1 MMSKTLAGAALVV
14 AATATSALADYW
26 VVQDTAS
33 KRCQIVEQKPT
44 GPTPKIVGADV
55 YRSRADAEAALK
67 SEQACETSAK
77 AAVDYPPAKIITAV
91 PANASSLA
99 HNWYKQNVYDP
110 ADKKIGDITDAIVDS
125 KGKIVAFVI
134 GVGGFL
140 GMGEK
145 DVAVPPDAIHVT
157 TKDNNKWY
165 LVVNATKDDL
175 KNAPG
180 IQYDRS
186 TGAWENVAK

>member
-1 MMSKTLAGAALVV
+1 MHKALAAAAIAV
-14 AATATSALADYW
+14 AATATPALADYW

-33 KRCQIVEQKPT
+33 KRCHVVEEKPT
-44 GPTPKIVGADV
+44 GPTMKIVGDQV
-55 YRSRADAEAALK
+55 YRTRADAEAALK
-67 SEQACETSAK
+67 SDHACETSTN
-77 AAVDYPPAKIITAV
+77 AAVEYPPAKIITAV
-91 PANASSLA
+91 PAKASSLA

-110 ADKKIGDITDAIVDS
+110 ADKKIGDITDAIVDAQ
-125 KGKIVAFVI
+125 GKIIAFVI

-180 IQYDRS
+180 MKYDRS
-186 TGAWENVAK
+186 TGAWENAGK

>member
-1 MMSKTLAGAALVV
+1 MHKTLPVAALVV
-14 AATATSALADYW
+14 AATATPALADYW

-33 KRCQIVEQKPT
+33 KRCRIVEQKPT
-44 GPTPKIVGADV
+44 DPAIKIVGADV
-55 YRSRADAEAALK
+55 YRTRADAEAALK
-67 SEQACETSAK
+67 NDQACEMSAN
-77 AAVDYPPAKIITAV
+77 AAVDYPPVKIVTTV
-91 PANASSLA
+91 PAKASSLA
-99 HNWYKQNVYDP
+99 HNWYKQSVYDP
-110 ADKKIGDITDAIVDS
+110 ADKKIGDITDAIVDAD
-125 KGKIVAFVI
+125 GRIVAFVI

-145 DVAVPPDAIHVT
+145 DVAVPPNAIHVT

-180 IQYDRS
+180 MKYDRS
-186 TGAWENVAK
+186 TGAWESAAK